1 MIRSLGTLVP
11 SYAQTAHHIVGADFA
26 IMNELTIP
34 SRLNAAWML
43 ARREWTRF
51 FRQRNRVTAAVL
63 QPLLFWLLFGTGLS
77 GSFASAGGENFMQF
91 FLPGTVALIV
101 LFTAIFATISVIEDR
116 REGFMQS
123 ILVSPVGRF
132 PVLVGKVL
140 GGGAIAWVQALL
152 FLCLVYVVAAVT
164 HSSSLPTIHSSLPL
178 LMLLLAIIAIAMCA
192 LGMIVAW
199 PMESTQGFHAIMM
212 LGLMPMW
219 LLAGTFFPI
228 PQWSISG
235 PTGDGGW
242 GGWALAGIMQANP
255 LSYSMLELRRLINP
269 NLDLSTAGFAPSS
282 MICWTVTIVATAATV
297 AIAWM
302 LMRGS
307 RSADTMV

>member
-1 MIRSLGTLVP
+1 MNPISL
-11 SYAQTAHHIVGADFA
+11 S
-26 IMNELTIP
+26 
-34 SRLNAAWML
+34 SRLHAAWML

-63 QPLLFWLLFGTGLS
+63 QPLLFWMLFGTGLN
-77 GSFASAGGENFMQF
+77 GSFETTGGENFSQF
-91 FLPGTVALIV
+91 FLPGTIALIV

-123 ILVSPVGRF
+123 VLVSPVGRF
-132 PVLVGKVL
+132 PVLLGKVL
-140 GGGAIAWVQALL
+140 GGAAIAWVQALV
-152 FLCLVYVVAAVT
+152 FLLLVYLVGAAAI
-164 HSSSLPTIHSSLPL
+164 SASFPMLL
-178 LMLLLAIIAIAMCA
+178 LMLAMIAIAMCA

-228 PQWSISG
+228 PAWDISG
-235 PTGDGGW
+235 PSGEAGW
-242 GGWALAGIMQANP
+242 GGWILAGVMRANP
-255 LSYSMLELRRLINP
+255 LSYSMVEMRRLMNP
-269 NLDLSTAGFAPSS
+269 TLDLSAAGFSPASS
-282 MICWTVTIVATAATV
+282 TCWIVTLVATVCTI

-307 RSADTMV
+307 RRVDTIV

>member
-1 MIRSLGTLVP
+1 MPNDQSNRVKLEVRRFDVYEKARFNGNLLSMNPISL
-11 SYAQTAHHIVGADFA
+11 S
-26 IMNELTIP
+26 
-34 SRLNAAWML
+34 SRFRAAWML

-63 QPLLFWLLFGTGLS
+63 QPLLFWVLFGTGLK
-77 GSFASAGGENFMQF
+77 GSFESSGGENFSQF

-123 ILVSPVGRF
+123 VLVSPVGRM
-132 PVLVGKVL
+132 PVLLGKVM
-140 GGGAIAWVQALL
+140 GGAAIAWVQAIV
-152 FLCLVYVVAAVT
+152 FLILVYLIGAA
-164 HSSSLPTIHSSLPL
+164 SISQSWPL
-178 LMLLLAIIAIAMCA
+178 LLLLLAVIAVAMCG

-228 PQWSISG
+228 PAWNIAG
-235 PTGDGGW
+235 PVGDGGW
-242 GGWALAGIMQANP
+242 AGWALAGVMRANP
-255 LSYSMLELRRLINP
+255 LSYSMVELRRLINP
-269 NLDLSTAGFAPSS
+269 TLDMSGAGFAPTS
-282 MICWTVTIVATAATV
+282 MTCWTVTIVATVLTL

-302 LMRGS
+302 LMRGN
-307 RSADTMV
+307 RRVDTIV

>member
-1 MIRSLGTLVP
+1 MNPISL
-11 SYAQTAHHIVGADFA
+11 S
-26 IMNELTIP
+26 
-34 SRLNAAWML
+34 SRFRAAWML

-51 FRQRNRVTAAVL
+51 FRQRNRVTAAIL
-63 QPLLFWLLFGTGLS
+63 QPILFWLLFGTGLS
-77 GSFASAGGENFMQF
+77 GSFESAGGENFSQF

-123 ILVSPVGRF
+123 VLVSPVGRF
-132 PVLVGKVL
+132 PVLLGKVL
-140 GGGAIAWVQALL
+140 GGAAIAWVQALV
-152 FLCLVYVVAAVT
+152 FLTLVYVVGAASISAT
-164 HSSSLPTIHSSLPL
+164 FP
-178 LMLLLAIIAIAMCA
+178 MLLVLLALIAVAMCA

-228 PQWSISG
+228 PEWDIAG
-235 PTGDGGW
+235 PGADASHGNTGW
-242 GGWALAGIMQANP
+242 GGWVLAGIMRANP
-255 LSYSMLELRRLINP
+255 LSYSMVELRRLINP
-269 NLDLSTAGFAPSS
+269 SVDLSTAGFAPSP
-282 MICWTVTIVATAATV
+282 MTCWIVTVIATIATLS
-297 AIAWM
+297 IAWI

-307 RSADTMV
+307 RRVDTIV

>member
-1 MIRSLGTLVP
+1 MSAPAITDSGMTTSARLG
-11 SYAQTAHHIVGADFA
+11 
-26 IMNELTIP
+26 
-34 SRLNAAWML
+34 AAWML

-51 FRQRNRVTAAVL
+51 FRQRNRVTAAIV
-63 QPLLFWLLFGTGLS
+63 QPLLFWLLFGTGLR
-77 GSFASAGGENFMQF
+77 GSFESAGGESFSQF
-91 FLPGTVALIV
+91 FLPGTIGLIV

-123 ILVSPVGRF
+123 VLVSPAGRF

-140 GGGAIAWVQALL
+140 GGAAIAWAQALI
-152 FLCLVYVVAAVT
+152 FLLLVYLVGAASIAWT
-164 HSSSLPTIHSSLPL
+164 FPWL
-178 LMLLLAIIAIAMCA
+178 LLLLAIIAIAMCA

-228 PQWSISG
+228 PAWNPSG
-235 PTGDGGW
+235 PIIESGASTMGDW
-242 GGWALAGIMQANP
+242 GGWLLAGVMQLNP
-255 LSYSMLELRRLINP
+255 LSYSMLELRRLLNP
-269 NLDLSTAGFAPSS
+269 SLDLSSAGFAPSS
-282 MICWTVTIVATAATV
+282 MTCWTVTVVATIV
-297 AIAWM
+297 VVVIAWR

-307 RSADTMV
+307 RKADTMV